1 MTDDRNHPAR
11 RAGMPPDVQD
21 WSRRQVLQITMLFD
35 ELWEMAILLNRDLD
49 VLARMEN
56 DQIEAV
62 VREARRQAAME

>member
-1 MTDDRNHPAR
+1 
-11 RAGMPPDVQD
+11 
-21 WSRRQVLQITMLFD
+21 MLFD